1 LPAAEQRSL
10 SDLMK
15 QSGVMKTLVE
25 MRSELLATWERSSA
39 SREQMLTHLQDW
51 IHRAEASG
59 IHALQEA
66 ALRMRSYRAATA

>member
-1 LPAAEQRSL
+1 MS
-10 SDLMK
+10 
-15 QSGVMKTLVE
+15 QSRVMKTLVE
-25 MRSELLATWERSSA
+25 MRSELLTTWERSSA

-66 ALRMRSYRAATA
+66 ALRMRSYRAVPA